1 MLSVVFA
8 AGVVNFAP
16 LGSVIVH
23 ECLNTA
29 SPMPRSVTASS
40 LYLFERLLSEHLTYN
55 LVSCGTE

>member
-1 MLSVVFA
+1 MVFA

-29 SPMPRSVTASS
+29 SPIPLSVTASS
-40 LYLFERLLSEHLTYN
+40 FYLLDRLLSEHLTYS